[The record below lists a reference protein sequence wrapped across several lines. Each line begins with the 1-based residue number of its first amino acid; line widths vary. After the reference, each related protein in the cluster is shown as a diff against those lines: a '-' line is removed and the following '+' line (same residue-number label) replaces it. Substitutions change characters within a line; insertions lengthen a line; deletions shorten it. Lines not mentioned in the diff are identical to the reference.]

1 MAFWFGINSM
11 IRSAGSEISSG
22 SSSSISSIP
31 QTCSRALLP
40 VLLSSNQQPQR
51 PSQLL
56 PTTEHHQNQHPT
68 PTPTPLLSSH
78 PIPPKNPFQLL
89 HSDRHQQDQH
99 QHQQPKSEVPFRRS
113 SSPFQRLQLQ
123 LSPAAAAAAASS
135 SPCSYC
141 LTGTG
146 FMWAAEEEFE
156 LERGFGFGYGC
167 GYGCDEA
174 RSFRGRGLRCRWR
187 EWDG

>member
-40 VLLSSNQQPQR
+40 ALLSSNQQPQR
-51 PSQLL
+51 LSQLL
-56 PTTEHHQNQHPT
+56 PMTEHHQNQHHQ
-68 PTPTPLLSSH
+68 TPLPLLHKH
-78 PIPPKNPFQLL
+78 PIPPRNLFPL
-89 HSDRHQQDQH
+89 SDYSRRNQH
-99 QHQQPKSEVPFRRS
+99 HQPKSEVPFRRS
-113 SSPFQRLQLQ
+113 LSPFQRLQLQ
-123 LSPAAAAAAASS
+123 LSPAAATAAASS
-135 SPCSYC
+135 SRCSYC

-174 RSFRGRGLRCRWR
+174 RSLRGRGLRCRWK
-187 EWDG
+187 EWDR